1 MDLEQAI
8 PTDQRGR
15 LLELGHAVAQATTIR
30 DVVRV
35 VSEVAG
41 PLLGASNATALLL
54 DEARSRLVVHH
65 GPAATTGAVHV
76 VDLSD
81 PTPAA
86 RVARTSEPDFIE
98 CVEEL
103 TTRYPQFSQQRGVVT
118 WAALAVLPLMDGREL
133 FGVIVYRWNE
143 PVSFTPERRALL
155 TEITEL
161 LGLALARA
169 EHHDRLLAYAR
180 RLRES
185 NRDLDSFA
193 AAVAH
198 DLRQPLRQLSS
209 YVDVLFEHLGVDDF
223 DADAHHYASRIR
235 AAVSRADQ
243 LIVALLDY
251 ASAGGKAL
259 GDVEVALDRLVREVI
274 DGLRLQLDEAGATVQ
289 LRPAADRAGRP

>member
-1 MDLEQAI
+1 MDLEQANS
-8 PTDQRGR
+8 TDQRGQ

-30 DVVRV
+30 DVVAWSRK
-35 VSEVAG
+35 SRARC
-41 PLLGASNATALLL
+41 LGASNTTALLL
-54 DEARSRLVVHH
+54 DEERSRLVVHH
-65 GPAATTGAVHV
+65 GPAATTAAVHV

-86 RVARTSEPDFIE
+86 TVARTSEPDFIE

-103 TTRYPQFSQQRGVVT
+103 TTRYPQFSQQRGVT
-118 WAALAVLPLMDGREL
+118 WAALAALPLMDGREL

-143 PVSFTPERRALL
+143 PVSFTPERRELL

-161 LGLALARA
+161 LGRALARA

-209 YVDVLFEHLGVDDF
+209 YVDVLFEHLAVDDL
-223 DADAHHYASRIR
+223 DADANHYTSRIR
-235 AAVSRADQ
+235 SAVSRADQ
-243 LIVALLDY
+243 LDRRGPRLRERWGQDARRYRGGARPPRARGDRRVAP
-251 ASAGGKAL
+251 AARGG
-259 GDVEVALDRLVREVI
+259 RS
-274 DGLRLQLDEAGATVQ
+274 DGP